1 MAQDNRIYVTGHKNP
16 HADSVAA
23 AIAYAEYKKAQG
35 YDAIPCVLGKI
46 NKESQYLLDRF
57 GFDKPTLLET
67 AQVRLD
73 EVDLADPYAITPETT
88 IFETV
93 GLMKKEDR
101 EGFAV
106 VDEDDTVI
114 GWVSKSDLANIALN
128 DTKNS
133 HSMLKDTPTE
143 YIAKTINGKIHYDDD
158 DQRHLNGKVSI
169 LTMTNKENLEDYE
182 VTDRIVITG
191 GNKKAQ
197 KILIEKG
204 AGMLI
209 IIWETSVDDSV
220 LKLAKEHHCTII
232 TSGYGAMNTS
242 RFLYFAPPVRM
253 MMTLKPMKFYG
264 HELAEDAGR
273 KMARTQ
279 FRAFPVV
286 DDDNHLVGYAMR
298 SHILNYND
306 KQLILVDHNEFSQSV
321 KGIEKARVLEVID
334 HHRVTDFSTSR
345 PVSFRNEI
353 VGSTCTII
361 ATIFRENQV
370 PIEENLA
377 GLMLGGLLSDTM
389 NLQTPTTTDK
399 DRHTA
404 NILAALAGLD
414 LDQFSEELFSL
425 TEDEGGS
432 LEELMS
438 RDIVFEDV
446 MGVRLMLTKVNV
458 PQVEPYRDRAE
469 DIQQALDLLTKNKNA
484 DIGIL
489 SITSALEN
497 SSILFASGEKGSWLF
512 EAYPDKEGELH
523 SVQEGLVSRK
533 MQMLPKLSK
542 VISKYA

>member
-1 MAQDNRIYVTGHKNP
+1 MAQDNKVYVIGHKNP

-23 AIAYAEYKKAQG
+23 AIAYAAYKREQG
-35 YDAIPCVLGKI
+35 IDAVPCVLGKI
-46 NKESQYLLDRF
+46 NKESKYLLDRF
-57 GFDKPTLLET
+57 GFEKPMLLET

-73 EVDLADPYAITPETT
+73 EVDLASPIAITPETT
-88 IFETV
+88 IFESV
-93 GLMKKEDR
+93 HLMDKEKR

-106 VDEDDTVI
+106 VDEEKKI
-114 GWVSKSDLANIALN
+114 LGWVSKSDLANIALN
-128 DTKNS
+128 DTKLL
-133 HSMLKDTPTE
+133 HGMLRDTPTE
-143 YIAKTINGKIHYDDD
+143 YIAKTISGSVIYDDAE
-158 DQRHLNGKVSI
+158 RHLNGKVSI
-169 LTMTNKENLEDYE
+169 LTMTNKDNLEDYD

-191 GNKKAQ
+191 SNKKAQ

-209 IIWETSVDDSV
+209 IIWEMKVDDSV
-220 LKLAKEHHCTII
+220 IKLAEEYHCTII
-232 TSGYGAMNTS
+232 LSGYGAMNTS
-242 RFLYFAPPVRM
+242 RYLFFAPPVRM
-253 MMTLKPMKFYG
+253 MMTKKPMKFYV

-273 KMARTQ
+273 KMGRAQ

-286 DDDNHLVGYAMR
+286 DEEEHLIGYLMR
-298 SHILNYND
+298 HHILNYND

-389 NLQTPTTTDK
+389 NLQTPTTTEK
-399 DRHTA
+399 DVQTA

-414 LDQFSEELFSL
+414 LDRFTEELFSV

-432 LEELMS
+432 LEELMN

-469 DIQQALDLLTKNKNA
+469 DMQHTLDVLTKNKNA

-497 SSILFASGEKGSWLF
+497 RSILFGAGDKANWLF
-512 EAYPDKEGELH
+512 EAYPDPEGEPH
-523 SVQEGLVSRK
+523 SIHEGLISRK
-533 MQMLPKLSK
+533 MQILPSISS

>member
-1 MAQDNRIYVTGHKNP
+1 MAQDNKIYVTGHKNP

-57 GFDKPTLLET
+57 GFPKPILLET

-73 EVDLADPYAITPETT
+73 EVDLAEPYAITPETT
-88 IFETV
+88 IFEAV
-93 GLMKKEDR
+93 GLMKEKNR

-106 VDEDDTVI
+106 VDEEKKIV
-114 GWVSKSDLANIALN
+114 GWVSKSDFANIALN
-128 DTKNS
+128 DTRFS
-133 HSMLKDTPTE
+133 HGMLRETPTE
-143 YIAKTINGKIHYDDD
+143 YIVRTINGSILYDDSD
-158 DQRHLNGKVSI
+158 RHLNGKVSI
-169 LTMTNKENLEDYE
+169 LTMTNKDNLEDYE
-182 VTDRIVITG
+182 VADRIVITG

-209 IIWETSVDDSV
+209 IIWENNVDESV
-220 LKLAKEHHCTII
+220 LKLAREHHCIII

-253 MMTLKPMKFYG
+253 MMSLNPMRFFG

-286 DDDNHLVGYAMR
+286 DDKERLMGYAMR
-298 SHILNYND
+298 YHILNYND

-399 DRHTA
+399 DRQTA

-469 DIQQALDLLTKNKNA
+469 DMQQALDLLTKNKNA
-484 DIGIL
+484 DMGIL

-497 SSILFASGEKGSWLF
+497 RSILFASGEKGNWLF
-512 EAYPDKEGELH
+512 EAYPDPEGEPH

-533 MQMLPKLSK
+533 MQILPRLSK

>member
-57 GFDKPTLLET
+57 GFEKPLFLET

-106 VDEDDTVI
+106 VDDNNMVI

-143 YIAKTINGKIHYDDD
+143 YISKTIAGKIHYDD

-242 RFLYFAPPVRM
+242 RFLFFAPPVRM

-286 DDDNHLVGYAMR
+286 DDDDHLVGYAMR

-399 DRHTA
+399 DRQTA

-438 RDIVFEDV
+438 RDIIFEDV

-469 DIQQALDLLTKNKNA
+469 DMQQALDILTKNKNA

-497 SSILFASGEKGSWLF
+497 RSILFSSGEKGNWLF
-512 EAYPDKEGELH
+512 EAYPDHEGEPH

-533 MQMLPKLSK
+533 MQILPKLSK
-542 VISKYA
+542 VVSKYA

>member
-1 MAQDNRIYVTGHKNP
+1 MAQDNKIYVTGHKNP

-23 AIAYAEYKKAQG
+23 AVAYAEYKKEQG
-35 YDAIPCVLGKI
+35 FDAIPCVLGKI

-57 GFDKPTLLET
+57 GFEKPQLLET

-73 EVDLADPYAITPETT
+73 EVDLAAPLSITPETT

-93 GLMKKEDR
+93 GLMKKEER

-106 VDEDDTVI
+106 VDEENRVI

-128 DTKNS
+128 DTRNS

-143 YIAKTINGKIHYDDD
+143 DIAKTINGKILYDDD
-158 DQRHLNGKVSI
+158 HRHLNGKVSI

-182 VTDRIVITG
+182 VADRIVITG

-209 IIWETSVDDSV
+209 IIWESSVDESV
-220 LKLAKEHHCTII
+220 MKLAKEHHCTIV

-242 RFLYFAPPVRM
+242 RFLYFAPPVKM

-279 FRAFPVV
+279 YRSFPVV
-286 DDDNHLVGYAMR
+286 DETEHLVGYAMR
-298 SHILNYND
+298 YHILNYND

-377 GLMLGGLLSDTM
+377 GLVLGGLLSDTM

-399 DRHTA
+399 DRQTA

-438 RDIVFEDV
+438 RDIIFDDV

-469 DIQQALDLLTKNKNA
+469 DMQQALDMLTRNKNA
-484 DIGIL
+484 DMGIL

-497 SSILFASGEKGSWLF
+497 RSILFASGDKGKWLF
-512 EAYPDKEGELH
+512 EAYPDQEGEPH

-533 MQMLPKLSK
+533 MQILPKISK

>member
-1 MAQDNRIYVTGHKNP
+1 MAQDNKVYVIGHKNP

-23 AIAYAEYKKAQG
+23 AIAYAAYKREQG
-35 YDAIPCVLGKI
+35 IDAVPCVLGKI
-46 NKESQYLLDRF
+46 NKESKYLLDRF
-57 GFDKPTLLET
+57 GFEKPMLLET

-73 EVDLADPYAITPETT
+73 EVDLASPIAITPETT
-88 IFETV
+88 IFESV
-93 GLMKKEDR
+93 HLMEKEKR

-106 VDEDDTVI
+106 VDEEKKI
-114 GWVSKSDLANIALN
+114 LGWVSKSDLANIALN
-128 DTKNS
+128 DTKLL
-133 HSMLKDTPTE
+133 HGMLRDTPTE
-143 YIAKTINGKIHYDDD
+143 YIAKTISGSVIYDDAE
-158 DQRHLNGKVSI
+158 RHLNGKVSI
-169 LTMTNKENLEDYE
+169 LTMTNKDNLEDYD

-191 GNKKAQ
+191 SNKKAQ

-209 IIWETSVDDSV
+209 IIWEKKVDDSV
-220 LKLAKEHHCTII
+220 IKLAEEHHCTII
-232 TSGYGAMNTS
+232 LSGYGAMNTS
-242 RFLYFAPPVRM
+242 RFLFFAPPVRM
-253 MMTLKPMKFYG
+253 MMTKKPMKFYV

-273 KMARTQ
+273 KMGRAQ

-286 DDDNHLVGYAMR
+286 DEEEHLIGYLMR
-298 SHILNYND
+298 HHILNYND

-389 NLQTPTTTDK
+389 NLQTPTTTEK
-399 DRHTA
+399 DVQTA

-414 LDQFSEELFSL
+414 LDRFTEELFSV

-432 LEELMS
+432 LEELMN

-469 DIQQALDLLTKNKNA
+469 DMQHTLDVLTKNKNA

-497 SSILFASGEKGSWLF
+497 RSILFGAGDKANWLF
-512 EAYPDKEGELH
+512 EAYPDPEGEPH
-523 SVQEGLVSRK
+523 SIHEGLISRK
-533 MQMLPKLSK
+533 MQILPSISS

>member
-57 GFDKPTLLET
+57 GFEKPLSLET

-106 VDEDDTVI
+106 VDDNNMVI

-143 YIAKTINGKIHYDDD
+143 YIAKTISGKIHYDD

-220 LKLAKEHHCTII
+220 LKLAKEHHCTIL

-242 RFLYFAPPVRM
+242 RFLFFAPPVRM

-286 DDDNHLVGYAMR
+286 DDDDHLVGYAMR

-438 RDIVFEDV
+438 RDIIFEDV

-469 DIQQALDLLTKNKNA
+469 DMQQALDILTKNKNA

-497 SSILFASGEKGSWLF
+497 RSILFSSGEKGNWLF
-512 EAYPDKEGELH
+512 EAYPDHEGEPH

-533 MQMLPKLSK
+533 MQILPKLSK
-542 VISKYA
+542 VVSKYA

>member
-1 MAQDNRIYVTGHKNP
+1 MAQDNKVYVIGHKNP

-23 AIAYAEYKKAQG
+23 AIAYAAYKREQG
-35 YDAIPCVLGKI
+35 IDAVPCVLGKI
-46 NKESQYLLDRF
+46 NKESKYLLDRF
-57 GFDKPTLLET
+57 GFEKPMILET

-73 EVDLADPYAITPETT
+73 EVDLASPIAISPETT
-88 IFETV
+88 IFESV
-93 GLMKKEDR
+93 HLMDKEKR

-106 VDEDDTVI
+106 VDEEKKI
-114 GWVSKSDLANIALN
+114 LGWVSKSDLANIALN
-128 DTKNS
+128 DTKLL
-133 HSMLKDTPTE
+133 HGMLRDTPTE
-143 YIAKTINGKIHYDDD
+143 YIAKTISGSVIYDDAE
-158 DQRHLNGKVSI
+158 RHLNGKVSI
-169 LTMTNKENLEDYE
+169 LTMTNKDNLEDYD

-191 GNKKAQ
+191 SNKKAQ

-209 IIWETSVDDSV
+209 IIWEMKVDDSV
-220 LKLAKEHHCTII
+220 IKLAEEHHCTII
-232 TSGYGAMNTS
+232 LSGYGAMNTS
-242 RFLYFAPPVRM
+242 RYLFFAPPVRM
-253 MMTLKPMKFYG
+253 MMTKKPMKFYV

-273 KMARTQ
+273 KMGRAQ

-286 DDDNHLVGYAMR
+286 DEEEHLIGYLMR
-298 SHILNYND
+298 HHILNYND

-399 DRHTA
+399 DVQTA

-414 LDQFSEELFSL
+414 LDRFTEELFSV

-432 LEELMS
+432 LEELMN

-469 DIQQALDLLTKNKNA
+469 DMQHTLDVLTKNKNA

-497 SSILFASGEKGSWLF
+497 RSILFGAGDKANWLF
-512 EAYPDKEGELH
+512 EAYPDPEGEPH
-523 SVQEGLVSRK
+523 SIHEGLISRK
-533 MQMLPKLSK
+533 MQILPSISS

>member
-1 MAQDNRIYVTGHKNP
+1 M
-16 HADSVAA
+16 
-23 AIAYAEYKKAQG
+23 
-35 YDAIPCVLGKI
+35 
-46 NKESQYLLDRF
+46 DRE
-57 GFDKPTLLET
+57 K
-67 AQVRLD
+67 
-73 EVDLADPYAITPETT
+73 
-88 IFETV
+88 
-93 GLMKKEDR
+93 R

-106 VDEDDTVI
+106 VDDDRKVI
-114 GWVSKSDLANIALN
+114 GWVSKTDLAKIALN
-128 DTKNS
+128 DTSYSNN
-133 HSMLKDTPTE
+133 MLKDTPIE
-143 YIAKTINGKIHYDDD
+143 YIAKTINGNILYDDEK
-158 DQRHLNGKVSI
+158 RHLNGQVSI
-169 LTMTNKENLEDYE
+169 LTMTNKENLEDYI
-182 VTDRIVITG
+182 VTDKIVITG
-191 GNKKAQ
+191 SNKKAQ

-209 IIWETSVDDSV
+209 IIWEKGVDDSV
-220 LKLAKEHHCTII
+220 LKLAMEHHCTII

-242 RFLYFAPPVRM
+242 RFLFFAPPVRM
-253 MMTLKPMKFYG
+253 MMSRKPVKFYG

-279 FRAFPVV
+279 YRAFPVV
-286 DDDNHLVGYAMR
+286 DDDEHLVGYAMR

-353 VGSTCTII
+353 VGSTSTII

-389 NLQTPTTTDK
+389 NLQTPTTTQK
-399 DRHTA
+399 DRQTA

-414 LDQFSEELFSL
+414 LDQFSEELFSV

-438 RDIVFEDV
+438 HDIIFEDV
-446 MGVRLMLTKVNV
+446 LGIRLMITKVNV
-458 PQVEPYRDRAE
+458 PQVEPYRDRA
-469 DIQQALDLLTKNKNA
+469 DDMQMALDLLTKNKNA
-484 DIGIL
+484 DLGIL

-497 SSILFASGEKGSWLF
+497 SSILFSSGDKGNWLF
-512 EAYPDKEGELH
+512 EAYPDKEGEAH
-523 SVQEGLVSRK
+523 SVHEGLVSRK

>member
-35 YDAIPCVLGKI
+35 FDAIPCVLGKI

-57 GFDKPTLLET
+57 GFEKPHLLET

-73 EVDLADPYAITPETT
+73 EVDLADPYSITPETT

-106 VDEDDTVI
+106 VDENDLVI

-128 DTKNS
+128 DTKYS

-143 YIAKTINGKIHYDDD
+143 YIAKTIDGRIHYDD

-242 RFLYFAPPVRM
+242 RYLYFAPPVRM

-399 DRHTA
+399 DRQTA

-438 RDIVFEDV
+438 RDIIFEDV

-469 DIQQALDLLTKNKNA
+469 DMQQALDILTKNKNA

-497 SSILFASGEKGSWLF
+497 RSILFSSGEKGNWLF
-512 EAYPDKEGELH
+512 EAYPDHEGEPH

-533 MQMLPKLSK
+533 MQILPKLSK
-542 VISKYA
+542 VVSKYA

>member
-1 MAQDNRIYVTGHKNP
+1 MAQDNKVYVIGHKNP

-23 AIAYAEYKKAQG
+23 AIAYAAYKREQG
-35 YDAIPCVLGKI
+35 IDAVPCVLGKI
-46 NKESQYLLDRF
+46 NKESKYLLDRF
-57 GFDKPTLLET
+57 GFEKPMLLET

-73 EVDLADPYAITPETT
+73 EVDLASPIAITPETT
-88 IFETV
+88 IFESV
-93 GLMKKEDR
+93 HLMDKEKR

-106 VDEDDTVI
+106 VDEEKKI
-114 GWVSKSDLANIALN
+114 LGWVSKSDLANIALN
-128 DTKNS
+128 DTKLL
-133 HSMLKDTPTE
+133 HGMLRDTPTE
-143 YIAKTINGKIHYDDD
+143 YIAKTISGSVIYDDAE
-158 DQRHLNGKVSI
+158 RHLNGKVSI
-169 LTMTNKENLEDYE
+169 LTMTNKDNLEDYD

-191 GNKKAQ
+191 SNKKAQ

-209 IIWETSVDDSV
+209 IIWEKKVDDSV
-220 LKLAKEHHCTII
+220 IKLAEEHHCTII
-232 TSGYGAMNTS
+232 LSGYGAMNTS
-242 RFLYFAPPVRM
+242 RFLFFAPPVRM
-253 MMTLKPMKFYG
+253 MMTKKPMKFYV

-273 KMARTQ
+273 KMGRAQ

-286 DDDNHLVGYAMR
+286 DEEEHLIGYLMR
-298 SHILNYND
+298 HHILNYND
-306 KQLILVDHNEFSQSV
+306 KQLILVDHNEFSHSV

-399 DRHTA
+399 DVQTA

-414 LDQFSEELFSL
+414 LDRFTEELFSV

-432 LEELMS
+432 LEELMN

-469 DIQQALDLLTKNKNA
+469 DMQHTLDVLTKNKNA

-497 SSILFASGEKGSWLF
+497 RSILFGAGDKANWLF
-512 EAYPDKEGELH
+512 EAYPDPEGEPH
-523 SVQEGLVSRK
+523 SIHEGLISRK
-533 MQMLPKLSK
+533 MQILPSISS

>member
-1 MAQDNRIYVTGHKNP
+1 MAQDNKIYVTGHKNP

-35 YDAIPCVLGKI
+35 FDAIPCVLGKI
-46 NKESQYLLDRF
+46 NKESQYLLERF
-57 GFDKPTLLET
+57 GFEKPLLLET

-73 EVDLADPYAITPETT
+73 EVDLSEPCSITPETT

-93 GLMKKEDR
+93 SLMKKEER

-106 VDEDDTVI
+106 VDEENKVI

-128 DTKNS
+128 DTRFS
-133 HSMLKDTPTE
+133 HEMLKDTPTE
-143 YIAKTINGKIHYDDD
+143 YIVKTINGKVHYDD

-169 LTMTNKENLEDYE
+169 LTMTNKDNLEDYE

-209 IIWETSVDDSV
+209 IIWEKGVDDSV
-220 LKLAKEHHCTII
+220 LKLAMEHHCTII

-242 RFLYFAPPVRM
+242 RFLFFAPPVRM
-253 MMTLKPMKFYG
+253 MMSRKPVKFYG

-279 FRAFPVV
+279 YRAFPVV
-286 DDDNHLVGYAMR
+286 DDDEHLVGYAMR

-353 VGSTCTII
+353 VGSTSTII

-389 NLQTPTTTDK
+389 NLQTPTTTQK
-399 DRHTA
+399 DRQTA

-414 LDQFSEELFSL
+414 LDQFSEELFSV

-438 RDIVFEDV
+438 HDIIFEDV
-446 MGVRLMLTKVNV
+446 LGIRLMITKVNV
-458 PQVEPYRDRAE
+458 PQVEPYRDRA
-469 DIQQALDLLTKNKNA
+469 DDMQMALDLLTKNKNA
-484 DIGIL
+484 DLGIL

-497 SSILFASGEKGSWLF
+497 SSILFSSGDKGNWLF
-512 EAYPDKEGELH
+512 EAYPDKEGEAH
-523 SVQEGLVSRK
+523 SVHEGLVSRK

>member
-35 YDAIPCVLGKI
+35 FDAIPCVLGKI

-57 GFDKPTLLET
+57 GFPKPILLET

-73 EVDLADPYAITPETT
+73 EVDLAEPYAIMPETT
-88 IFETV
+88 IFEAV
-93 GLMKKEDR
+93 GLMKEVDR

-106 VDEDDTVI
+106 VDEDKKIV
-114 GWVSKSDLANIALN
+114 GWVSKSDFANIALN
-128 DTKNS
+128 DTRFS
-133 HSMLKDTPTE
+133 HGMLRETPTE
-143 YIAKTINGKIHYDDD
+143 YISKTINGSILYDDS
-158 DQRHLNGKVSI
+158 QRHLNGKVSI

-182 VTDRIVITG
+182 VADRIVITG

-197 KILIEKG
+197 KTLIEKG

-209 IIWETSVDDSV
+209 IIWEKSVDDSV
-220 LKLAKEHHCTII
+220 LKLAKEHHCIII

-253 MMTLKPMKFYG
+253 MMSRNPVKFFG

-273 KMARTQ
+273 KMARMQ

-286 DDDNHLVGYAMR
+286 DDKERLMGYAMR
-298 SHILNYND
+298 YHILNYND

-399 DRHTA
+399 DRQTA

-414 LDQFSEELFSL
+414 LDQFSEELFSV

-438 RDIVFEDV
+438 RDIIFEDV

-469 DIQQALDLLTKNKNA
+469 DMQQALDILTRNKNA
-484 DIGIL
+484 DMGIL

-497 SSILFASGEKGSWLF
+497 RSILFASGDKGNWLF
-512 EAYPDKEGELH
+512 EAYPDSEGEPH

-533 MQMLPKLSK
+533 MQILPKISK
-542 VISKYA
+542 IISKYA

>member
-35 YDAIPCVLGKI
+35 FDAIPCVLGKI
-46 NKESQYLLDRF
+46 NKESQYLLERF
-57 GFDKPTLLET
+57 GFEKPLLLET

-73 EVDLADPYAITPETT
+73 EVDLSEPCSITPETT

-93 GLMKKEDR
+93 SLMKKEER

-106 VDEDDTVI
+106 VDEENKVI

-128 DTKNS
+128 DTRFS
-133 HSMLKDTPTE
+133 HEMLKDTPTE
-143 YIAKTINGKIHYDDD
+143 YIVKTINGKVHYDD

-169 LTMTNKENLEDYE
+169 LTMTNKDNLEDYE

-209 IIWETSVDDSV
+209 IIWEKGVDDSV
-220 LKLAKEHHCTII
+220 LKLAMEHHCTII

-242 RFLYFAPPVRM
+242 RFLFFAPPVRM
-253 MMTLKPMKFYG
+253 MMSRKPVKFYG

-279 FRAFPVV
+279 YRAFPVV
-286 DDDNHLVGYAMR
+286 DDDEHLVGYAMR

-353 VGSTCTII
+353 VGSTSTII

-389 NLQTPTTTDK
+389 NLQTPTTTQK
-399 DRHTA
+399 DRQTA

-414 LDQFSEELFSL
+414 LDQFSEELFSV

-438 RDIVFEDV
+438 HDIIFEDV
-446 MGVRLMLTKVNV
+446 LGIRLMITKVNV
-458 PQVEPYRDRAE
+458 PQVEPYRDRA
-469 DIQQALDLLTKNKNA
+469 DDMQMALDLLTKNKNA
-484 DIGIL
+484 DLGIL

-497 SSILFASGEKGSWLF
+497 SSILFSSGDKGNWLF
-512 EAYPDKEGELH
+512 EAYPDKEGEAH
-523 SVQEGLVSRK
+523 SVHEGLVSRK

>member
-1 MAQDNRIYVTGHKNP
+1 MAQDNKIYVTGHKNP

-23 AIAYAEYKKAQG
+23 AVAYAEYKKEQG
-35 YDAIPCVLGKI
+35 FDAIPCVLGKI

-57 GFDKPTLLET
+57 GFEKPQLLET

-73 EVDLADPYAITPETT
+73 EVDLAAPLSITPETT

-93 GLMKKEDR
+93 GLMKKEER

-106 VDEDDTVI
+106 VDEENRVI

-128 DTKNS
+128 DTRNS

-143 YIAKTINGKIHYDDD
+143 DIAKTINGKILYDDD
-158 DQRHLNGKVSI
+158 HRHLNGKVSI

-182 VTDRIVITG
+182 VADRIVITG

-209 IIWETSVDDSV
+209 IIWESSVDESV
-220 LKLAKEHHCTII
+220 MKLAKEHHCTIV

-242 RFLYFAPPVRM
+242 RFLYFAPPVKM

-279 FRAFPVV
+279 YRSFPVV
-286 DDDNHLVGYAMR
+286 DETEHLVGYAMR
-298 SHILNYND
+298 YHILNYND

-414 LDQFSEELFSL
+414 LDQFAEELFSL

-432 LEELMS
+432 LEELMN

-446 MGVRLMLTKVNV
+446 MGMRLMLPKVNV

-469 DIQQALDLLTKNKNA
+469 EMQQALDILTKNKNA
-484 DIGIL
+484 DLGIL

-497 SSILFASGEKGSWLF
+497 KSILYASGDKSAWVF
-512 EAYPDKEGELH
+512 EAYPDEEGELH
-523 SVQEGLVSRK
+523 SVHDGLVSRK
-533 MQMLPKLSK
+533 MQILPQIAK

>member
-1 MAQDNRIYVTGHKNP
+1 MAQDNKIYVTGHINP

-23 AIAYAEYKKAQG
+23 AIAYAAFKKEQG
-35 YDAIPCVLGKI
+35 FDAIPCVLGKI

-57 GFDKPTLLET
+57 GFEKPTLLET

-73 EVDLADPYAITPETT
+73 EVDLASPCAITPETT

-93 GLMKKEDR
+93 HMMEKEKRD
-101 EGFAV
+101 GFAV
-106 VDEDDTVI
+106 VDDERRVI
-114 GWVSKSDLANIALN
+114 GWVSKSDLANISLS
-128 DTKNS
+128 DTSNA
-133 HSMLKDTPTE
+133 HNMIRNTPTE
-143 YIAKTINGKIHYDDD
+143 YLAKTINGKILYDDEN
-158 DQRHLNGKVSI
+158 RHLNGKVSI
-169 LTMTNKENLEDYE
+169 LTMTNKENLEDYD

-191 GNKKAQ
+191 GNKKAL

-204 AGMLI
+204 VGMLI
-209 IIWETSVDDSV
+209 IIWEKGLDESI
-220 LKLAKEHHCTII
+220 LKMAREHHCPVIL
-232 TSGYGAMNTS
+232 SGYGAMNTS
-242 RFLYFAPPVRM
+242 RYLYFAPPIRM
-253 MMTLKPMKFYG
+253 LMAKKPMKFFV

-279 FRAFPVV
+279 YRAFPVV
-286 DDDNHLVGYAMR
+286 DENDRLVGYLMR

-377 GLMLGGLLSDTM
+377 GLLLGGLLSDTM

-399 DRHTA
+399 DRQTA

-414 LDQFSEELFSL
+414 LDVFTEELFSV

-432 LEELMS
+432 LEELMN
-438 RDIVFEDV
+438 RDIVFEDI
-446 MGVRLMLTKVNV
+446 MGIRLMITKVNV
-458 PQVEPYRDRAE
+458 PQVEPYRERADE
-469 DIQQALDLLTKNKNA
+469 MQQALDVLTRNKSA
-484 DIGIL
+484 DLGIL

-497 SSILFASGEKGSWLF
+497 RSILFASGSKADWVS
-512 EAYPDKEGELH
+512 EAFPDAEGEAH

-533 MQMLPKLSK
+533 MQMIPKLTV
-542 VISKYA
+542 VINKYA

>member
-1 MAQDNRIYVTGHKNP
+1 MAQDNKVYVIGHKNP

-23 AIAYAEYKKAQG
+23 AIAYAAYKREQG
-35 YDAIPCVLGKI
+35 IDAVPCVLGKI
-46 NKESQYLLDRF
+46 NKESKYLLDRF
-57 GFDKPTLLET
+57 GFEKPMLLET

-73 EVDLADPYAITPETT
+73 EVDLASPIAITPETT
-88 IFETV
+88 IFESV
-93 GLMKKEDR
+93 HLMEKEKR

-106 VDEDDTVI
+106 VDEEKKI
-114 GWVSKSDLANIALN
+114 LGWVSKSDLANIALN
-128 DTKNS
+128 DTKLL
-133 HSMLKDTPTE
+133 HGMLRDTPTE
-143 YIAKTINGKIHYDDD
+143 YIAKTISGSVIYDDAE
-158 DQRHLNGKVSI
+158 RHLNGKVSI
-169 LTMTNKENLEDYE
+169 LTMTNKDNLEDYD

-191 GNKKAQ
+191 SNKKAQ

-209 IIWETSVDDSV
+209 IIWEKKVDDSV
-220 LKLAKEHHCTII
+220 IKLAEEHHCTII
-232 TSGYGAMNTS
+232 LSGYGAMNTS
-242 RFLYFAPPVRM
+242 RFLFFAPPVRM
-253 MMTLKPMKFYG
+253 MMTKKPMKFYV

-273 KMARTQ
+273 KMGRAQ

-286 DDDNHLVGYAMR
+286 DEEEHLIGYLMR
-298 SHILNYND
+298 HHILNYND
-306 KQLILVDHNEFSQSV
+306 KQLILVDHNEFSHSV

-399 DRHTA
+399 DVQTA

-414 LDQFSEELFSL
+414 LDRFTEELFSV

-432 LEELMS
+432 LEELMN

-469 DIQQALDLLTKNKNA
+469 DMQHTLDVLTKNKNA

-497 SSILFASGEKGSWLF
+497 RSILFGAGDKANWLF
-512 EAYPDKEGELH
+512 EAYPDPEGEPH
-523 SVQEGLVSRK
+523 SIHEGLISRK
-533 MQMLPKLSK
+533 MQILPSISS

>member
-1 MAQDNRIYVTGHKNP
+1 MAQDNKIYVTGHINP

-23 AIAYAEYKKAQG
+23 AIAYAAFKKEQG
-35 YDAIPCVLGKI
+35 FDAIPCVLGKI

-57 GFDKPTLLET
+57 GFEKPTLLET

-73 EVDLADPYAITPETT
+73 EVDLASPCAITPETT

-93 GLMKKEDR
+93 HMMEKEKRD
-101 EGFAV
+101 GFAV
-106 VDEDDTVI
+106 VDDERRVI
-114 GWVSKSDLANIALN
+114 GWVSKSDLANISLS
-128 DTKNS
+128 DTSNAHNMIS
-133 HSMLKDTPTE
+133 NTPTE
-143 YIAKTINGKIHYDDD
+143 YLAKTINGKILYDDEN
-158 DQRHLNGKVSI
+158 RHLNGKVSI
-169 LTMTNKENLEDYE
+169 LTMTNKENLEDYD

-191 GNKKAQ
+191 GNKKAL

-204 AGMLI
+204 VGMLI
-209 IIWETSVDDSV
+209 IIWEKGLDESI
-220 LKLAKEHHCTII
+220 LKMAREHHCPVIL
-232 TSGYGAMNTS
+232 SGYGAMNTS
-242 RFLYFAPPVRM
+242 RYLYFAPPIRM
-253 MMTLKPMKFYG
+253 LMAKKPMKFFV

-279 FRAFPVV
+279 YRAFPVV
-286 DDDNHLVGYAMR
+286 DENDRLVGYLMR

-377 GLMLGGLLSDTM
+377 GLLLGGLLSDTM

-399 DRHTA
+399 DRQTA

-414 LDQFSEELFSL
+414 LDVFTEELFSV

-432 LEELMS
+432 LEELMN
-438 RDIVFEDV
+438 RDIVFEDI
-446 MGVRLMLTKVNV
+446 MGIRLMITKVNV
-458 PQVEPYRDRAE
+458 PQVEPYRERADE
-469 DIQQALDLLTKNKNA
+469 MQQALDVLTRNKSA
-484 DIGIL
+484 DLGIL

-497 SSILFASGEKGSWLF
+497 RSILFASGSKADWVS
-512 EAYPDKEGELH
+512 EAFPDAEGEAH

-533 MQMLPKLSK
+533 MQMIPKLTV
-542 VISKYA
+542 VINKYA

>member
-1 MAQDNRIYVTGHKNP
+1 MAQDNRIYVTGHKDP

-23 AIAYAEYKKAQG
+23 AIAYAAYKREQG
-35 YDAIPCVLGKI
+35 FDAVPCVLGRI

-57 GFDKPTLLET
+57 GFEKPILLET
-67 AQVRLD
+67 AQVCLG
-73 EVDLADPYAITPETT
+73 EVDLASPCSINPETT
-88 IFETV
+88 ILETV
-93 GLMKKEDR
+93 HLMEKEKR

-106 VDEDDTVI
+106 VSDDNKVI
-114 GWVSKSDLANIALN
+114 GWVSKSDLANITLSGTQNAH
-128 DTKNS
+128 D
-133 HSMLKDTPTE
+133 MLRDTPTD
-143 YIAKTINGKIHYDDD
+143 YIAKTINGKILYSDEK
-158 DQRHLNGKVSI
+158 RHLNGQISI

-182 VTDRIVITG
+182 VTDKIVITG
-191 GNKKAQ
+191 GNKKAL
-197 KILIEKG
+197 KSLIEKG

-209 IIWETSVDDSV
+209 IIWEKEISDSI
-220 LKLAKEHHCTII
+220 LKLAKEHHCSVIL
-232 TSGYGAMNTS
+232 SGYGAMNTS
-242 RFLYFAPPVRM
+242 RYVYFAPPVRM
-253 MMTLKPMKFYG
+253 VMATKPMKFYV
-264 HELAEDAGR
+264 HELMEDAGK

-279 FRAFPVV
+279 YRAFPVV
-286 DDDNHLVGYAMR
+286 DEDERLVGYLMR

-370 PIEENLA
+370 PIDENLA

-399 DRHTA
+399 DRQTA

-414 LDQFSEELFSL
+414 LDQFTEELFSL

-432 LEELMS
+432 LEELMN
-438 RDIVFEDV
+438 RDIMFEDY
-446 MGVRLMLTKVNV
+446 MGIRMMITKVNV
-458 PQVEPYRDRAE
+458 PQVEPYRDRA
-469 DIQQALDLLTKNKNA
+469 DDMQHALDLLTKSKSA
-484 DIGIL
+484 DLGIL

-497 SSILFASGEKGSWLF
+497 RSILFASGNKADWLY
-512 EAYPDKEGELH
+512 EAFPNTEGENH
-523 SVQEGLVSRK
+523 SVQEGLISRK
-533 MQMLPKLSK
+533 MQILPKLQE
-542 VISKYA
+542 VIYKYS

>member
-1 MAQDNRIYVTGHKNP
+1 MAQDNKVYVIGHKNP

-23 AIAYAEYKKAQG
+23 AIAYAAYKREQG
-35 YDAIPCVLGKI
+35 IDAVPCVLGKI
-46 NKESQYLLDRF
+46 NKESKYLLDRF
-57 GFDKPTLLET
+57 GFEKPMLLET

-73 EVDLADPYAITPETT
+73 EVDLASPIAITPETT
-88 IFETV
+88 IFESV
-93 GLMKKEDR
+93 HLMDKEKR

-106 VDEDDTVI
+106 VDEEKKI
-114 GWVSKSDLANIALN
+114 LGWVSKSDLANIALN
-128 DTKNS
+128 DTKLL
-133 HSMLKDTPTE
+133 HGMLRDTPTE
-143 YIAKTINGKIHYDDD
+143 YIAKTISGSVIYDDAE
-158 DQRHLNGKVSI
+158 RHLNGKVSI
-169 LTMTNKENLEDYE
+169 LTMTNKDNLEDYD

-191 GNKKAQ
+191 SNKKAQ

-209 IIWETSVDDSV
+209 IIWEKKVDDSV
-220 LKLAKEHHCTII
+220 IKLAEEHHCTII
-232 TSGYGAMNTS
+232 LSGYGAMNTS
-242 RFLYFAPPVRM
+242 RFLFFAPPVRM
-253 MMTLKPMKFYG
+253 MMTKKPMKFYV

-273 KMARTQ
+273 KMGRAQ

-286 DDDNHLVGYAMR
+286 DEEEHLIGYLMR
-298 SHILNYND
+298 HHILNYND

-389 NLQTPTTTDK
+389 NLQTPTTTEK
-399 DRHTA
+399 DVQTA

-414 LDQFSEELFSL
+414 LDRFTEELFSV

-432 LEELMS
+432 LEELMN

-469 DIQQALDLLTKNKNA
+469 DMQHTLDVLTKNKNA

-497 SSILFASGEKGSWLF
+497 RSILFGAGDKANWLF
-512 EAYPDKEGELH
+512 EAYPDPEGEPH
-523 SVQEGLVSRK
+523 SIHEGLISRK
-533 MQMLPKLSK
+533 MQILPSISS

>member
-1 MAQDNRIYVTGHKNP
+1 MAQDNKIYVTGHKNP

-57 GFDKPTLLET
+57 GFPKPILLET

-73 EVDLADPYAITPETT
+73 EVDLAEPYAITPETT
-88 IFETV
+88 IFEAV
-93 GLMKKEDR
+93 GLMKEKNR

-106 VDEDDTVI
+106 VDEEKKIV
-114 GWVSKSDLANIALN
+114 GWVSKSDFANIALN
-128 DTKNS
+128 DTRFS
-133 HSMLKDTPTE
+133 HGMLRETPTE
-143 YIAKTINGKIHYDDD
+143 YIVRTINGSILYDDSD
-158 DQRHLNGKVSI
+158 RHLNGKVSI
-169 LTMTNKENLEDYE
+169 LTMTNKDNLEDYE
-182 VTDRIVITG
+182 VADRIVITG

-209 IIWETSVDDSV
+209 IIWENSVDESV
-220 LKLAKEHHCTII
+220 LKLAREHHCIII

-253 MMTLKPMKFYG
+253 MMSLNPMRFFG

-286 DDDNHLVGYAMR
+286 DDKERLMGYAMR
-298 SHILNYND
+298 YHILNYND

-399 DRHTA
+399 DRQTA

-414 LDQFSEELFSL
+414 LDQFSEELFSV

-469 DIQQALDLLTKNKNA
+469 DMQQALDLLTKNKNA
-484 DIGIL
+484 DMGIL

-497 SSILFASGEKGSWLF
+497 RSILFASGEKGNWLF
-512 EAYPDKEGELH
+512 EAYPDPEGEPH

-533 MQMLPKLSK
+533 MQILPRLSK

>member
-1 MAQDNRIYVTGHKNP
+1 MAQDNKIYVTGHKNP

-23 AIAYAEYKKAQG
+23 AIAYAAYKREQG
-35 YDAIPCVLGKI
+35 IDAVPCVLGKI

-57 GFDKPTLLET
+57 GFDKPILLET

-73 EVDLADPYAITPETT
+73 EVDLDSPCAITPAAT
-88 IFETV
+88 ILETV
-93 GLMKKEDR
+93 HLMEKEKR

-106 VDEDDTVI
+106 VDDDNKVT
-114 GWVSKSDLANIALN
+114 GWVSKADLAKIALS
-128 DTKNS
+128 DTSYS
-133 HSMLKDTPTE
+133 HGMLRETQTE
-143 YIAKTINGKIHYDDD
+143 YFAKTINGKILYDDE
-158 DQRHLNGKVSI
+158 QRHLNGKVSI
-169 LTMTNKENLEDYE
+169 ITMTDKENLEDYE
-182 VTDRIVITG
+182 VADRIVITG

-209 IIWETSVDDSV
+209 IIWEKGVDSSV
-220 LKLAKEHHCTII
+220 LKLAREKHCTII
-232 TSGYGAMNTS
+232 ASGYGAMNTS
-242 RFLYFAPPVRM
+242 RYLYFAPPVSM
-253 MMTLKPMKFYG
+253 IMTKSPMKFYV
-264 HELAEDAGR
+264 HELAEDAGK

-279 FRAFPVV
+279 FRSFPVV
-286 DDDNHLVGYAMR
+286 DENERLVGYAMR
-298 SHILNYND
+298 HHILNYND

-377 GLMLGGLLSDTM
+377 GLLLGGLLSDTM

-399 DRHTA
+399 DRQTA

-414 LDQFSEELFSL
+414 LDQFSEELFSV

-432 LEELMS
+432 LEELMN

-469 DIQQALDLLTKNKNA
+469 SLQQALDVLTRNKNA
-484 DIGIL
+484 DLGIL

-497 SSILFASGEKGSWLF
+497 RSILFAAGDKADWLF
-512 EAYPDKEGELH
+512 EAYPDPEGDPH
-523 SVQEGLVSRK
+523 SVHEGLVSRK
-533 MQMLPKLSK
+533 MQILPKVSA
-542 VISKYA
+542 VVNKYA

>member
-1 MAQDNRIYVTGHKNP
+1 MAQDNKVYVIGHKNP

-23 AIAYAEYKKAQG
+23 AIAYAAYKREQG
-35 YDAIPCVLGKI
+35 IDAVPCVLGKI
-46 NKESQYLLDRF
+46 NKESKYLLDRF
-57 GFDKPTLLET
+57 GFEKPMLLET

-73 EVDLADPYAITPETT
+73 EVDLASPIAITPETT
-88 IFETV
+88 IFESV
-93 GLMKKEDR
+93 HLMEKEKR

-106 VDEDDTVI
+106 VDEEKKI
-114 GWVSKSDLANIALN
+114 LGWVSKSDLANIALN
-128 DTKNS
+128 DTKLL
-133 HSMLKDTPTE
+133 HGMLRDTPTE
-143 YIAKTINGKIHYDDD
+143 YIAKTISGSVIYDDAE
-158 DQRHLNGKVSI
+158 RHLNGKVSI
-169 LTMTNKENLEDYE
+169 LTMTNKDNLEDYD

-191 GNKKAQ
+191 SNKKAQ

-209 IIWETSVDDSV
+209 IIWEMKVDDSV
-220 LKLAKEHHCTII
+220 IKLAEEHHCTII
-232 TSGYGAMNTS
+232 LSGYGAMNTS
-242 RFLYFAPPVRM
+242 RFLFFAPPVRM
-253 MMTLKPMKFYG
+253 MMTKKPMKFYV

-273 KMARTQ
+273 KMGRAQ

-286 DDDNHLVGYAMR
+286 DEEEHLIGYLMR
-298 SHILNYND
+298 HHILNYND

-389 NLQTPTTTDK
+389 NLQTPTTTEK
-399 DRHTA
+399 DVQTA

-414 LDQFSEELFSL
+414 LDRFTEELFSV

-432 LEELMS
+432 LEELMN

-469 DIQQALDLLTKNKNA
+469 DMQHTLDVLTKNKNA

-497 SSILFASGEKGSWLF
+497 RSILFGAGDKANWLF
-512 EAYPDKEGELH
+512 EAYPDPEGEPH
-523 SVQEGLVSRK
+523 SIHEGLISRK
-533 MQMLPKLSK
+533 MQILPSISS

>member
-57 GFDKPTLLET
+57 GFEKPLFLET

-106 VDEDDTVI
+106 VDDNNMVI

-143 YIAKTINGKIHYDDD
+143 YISKTIAGKVHYDD

-286 DDDNHLVGYAMR
+286 DDDDHLVGYAMR

-399 DRHTA
+399 DRQTA

-438 RDIVFEDV
+438 RDIIFEDV

-469 DIQQALDLLTKNKNA
+469 DMQQALDILTKNKNA

-497 SSILFASGEKGSWLF
+497 RSILFSSGEKGNWLF
-512 EAYPDKEGELH
+512 EAYPDHEGEPH

-533 MQMLPKLSK
+533 MQILPKLSK
-542 VISKYA
+542 VVSKYA

>member
-1 MAQDNRIYVTGHKNP
+1 MAQDNKIYVTGHKNP

-35 YDAIPCVLGKI
+35 FDAIPCVLGKI
-46 NKESQYLLDRF
+46 NKESQYLLERF
-57 GFDKPTLLET
+57 GFEKPLLLET

-73 EVDLADPYAITPETT
+73 EVDLSEPCSITPETT

-93 GLMKKEDR
+93 SLMKKEER

-106 VDEDDTVI
+106 VDEENKVI

-128 DTKNS
+128 DTRFS
-133 HSMLKDTPTE
+133 HEMLKDTPTE
-143 YIAKTINGKIHYDDD
+143 YIVKTINGKVHYDD

-169 LTMTNKENLEDYE
+169 LTMTNKDNLEDYE

-209 IIWETSVDDSV
+209 IIWEKGVDDSV
-220 LKLAKEHHCTII
+220 LKLAMEHHCTII

-242 RFLYFAPPVRM
+242 RFLFFAPPVRM
-253 MMTLKPMKFYG
+253 MMSRKPVKFYG

-279 FRAFPVV
+279 YRAFPVV
-286 DDDNHLVGYAMR
+286 DDDEHLVGYAMR

-353 VGSTCTII
+353 VGSTSTII

-389 NLQTPTTTDK
+389 NLQTPTTTQK
-399 DRHTA
+399 DRQTA

-414 LDQFSEELFSL
+414 LDQFSEELFSV

-438 RDIVFEDV
+438 HDIIFEDV
-446 MGVRLMLTKVNV
+446 LGIRLMITKVNV
-458 PQVEPYRDRAE
+458 PQVEPYRDRA
-469 DIQQALDLLTKNKNA
+469 DDMQMALDLLTKNKNA
-484 DIGIL
+484 DLGIL

-497 SSILFASGEKGSWLF
+497 SSILFSSGDKGNWLF
-512 EAYPDKEGELH
+512 EAYPDKEGEAH
-523 SVQEGLVSRK
+523 SVHEGLVSRK
-533 MQMLPKLSK
+533 MQMLPTLSR

>member
-35 YDAIPCVLGKI
+35 FDAIPCVLGKI

-57 GFDKPTLLET
+57 GFPKPTLLET

-73 EVDLADPYAITPETT
+73 EVDLAEPYAITPETT
-88 IFETV
+88 IFEAV
-93 GLMKKEDR
+93 GLMKEVDR

-106 VDEDDTVI
+106 VDEDKKIV
-114 GWVSKSDLANIALN
+114 GWVSKSDFANIALN
-128 DTKNS
+128 DTRFS
-133 HSMLKDTPTE
+133 HGMLRETPTE
-143 YIAKTINGKIHYDDD
+143 YISKTINGSILYDDS
-158 DQRHLNGKVSI
+158 QRHLNGKVSI

-182 VTDRIVITG
+182 VADRIVITG

-209 IIWETSVDDSV
+209 IIWEKSVDDSV
-220 LKLAKEHHCTII
+220 LKLAKEHHCIII

-253 MMTLKPMKFYG
+253 MMSRNPVKFFG

-273 KMARTQ
+273 KMARMQ

-286 DDDNHLVGYAMR
+286 DDKERLMGYAMR
-298 SHILNYND
+298 YHILNYND

-399 DRHTA
+399 DRQTA

-414 LDQFSEELFSL
+414 LDQFSEELFSV

-438 RDIVFEDV
+438 RDIIFEDV

-469 DIQQALDLLTKNKNA
+469 DMQQALDILTRNKNA
-484 DIGIL
+484 DMGIL

-497 SSILFASGEKGSWLF
+497 RSILFASGDKGNWLF
-512 EAYPDKEGELH
+512 EAYPDSEGEPH

-533 MQMLPKLSK
+533 MQILPKISK
-542 VISKYA
+542 IISKYA

>member
-1 MAQDNRIYVTGHKNP
+1 MAQDNKVYVIGHKNP

-23 AIAYAEYKKAQG
+23 AIAYAAYKREQG
-35 YDAIPCVLGKI
+35 IDAVPCVLGKI
-46 NKESQYLLDRF
+46 NKESKYLLDRF
-57 GFDKPTLLET
+57 GFEKPMLLET

-73 EVDLADPYAITPETT
+73 EVDLASPIAITPETT
-88 IFETV
+88 IFESV
-93 GLMKKEDR
+93 HLMEKEKR

-106 VDEDDTVI
+106 VDEEKRI
-114 GWVSKSDLANIALN
+114 LGWVSKSDLANIALN
-128 DTKNS
+128 DTKLL
-133 HSMLKDTPTE
+133 HGMLRDTPTE
-143 YIAKTINGKIHYDDD
+143 YIAKTISGSVIYDDAE
-158 DQRHLNGKVSI
+158 RHLNGKVSI
-169 LTMTNKENLEDYE
+169 LTMTNKDNLEDYD

-191 GNKKAQ
+191 SNKKAQ

-209 IIWETSVDDSV
+209 IIWEKKVDDSV
-220 LKLAKEHHCTII
+220 IKLAEEHHCTII
-232 TSGYGAMNTS
+232 LSGYGAMNTS
-242 RFLYFAPPVRM
+242 RYLFFAPPVRM
-253 MMTLKPMKFYG
+253 MMTKKPMKFYV

-273 KMARTQ
+273 KMGRAQ

-286 DDDNHLVGYAMR
+286 DEEEHLIGYLMR
-298 SHILNYND
+298 HHILNYND

-389 NLQTPTTTDK
+389 NLQTPTTTEK
-399 DRHTA
+399 DVQTA

-414 LDQFSEELFSL
+414 LDRFTEELFSV

-432 LEELMS
+432 LEELMN

-469 DIQQALDLLTKNKNA
+469 DMQHTLDVLTKNKNA

-497 SSILFASGEKGSWLF
+497 RSILFGAGDKANWLF
-512 EAYPDKEGELH
+512 EAYPDPEGEPH
-523 SVQEGLVSRK
+523 SIHEGLISRK
-533 MQMLPKLSK
+533 MQILPSISS

>member
-1 MAQDNRIYVTGHKNP
+1 MAQDNKIYVTGHINP

-23 AIAYAEYKKAQG
+23 AIAYAAFKKEQG
-35 YDAIPCVLGKI
+35 FDAIPCVLGKI

-57 GFDKPTLLET
+57 GFEKPTLLET

-73 EVDLADPYAITPETT
+73 EVDLASPCAITPETT

-93 GLMKKEDR
+93 HMMEKEKRD
-101 EGFAV
+101 GFAV
-106 VDEDDTVI
+106 VDDERRVI
-114 GWVSKSDLANIALN
+114 GWVSKSDLANISLS
-128 DTKNS
+128 DTSNA
-133 HSMLKDTPTE
+133 HNMIRNTPTE
-143 YIAKTINGKIHYDDD
+143 YLAKTINGKILYDDEN
-158 DQRHLNGKVSI
+158 RHLNGKVSI
-169 LTMTNKENLEDYE
+169 LTMTNKENLEDYD

-191 GNKKAQ
+191 GNKKAL

-204 AGMLI
+204 VGMLI
-209 IIWETSVDDSV
+209 IIWEKGLDESI
-220 LKLAKEHHCTII
+220 LKMAREHHCPVIL
-232 TSGYGAMNTS
+232 SGYGAMNTS
-242 RFLYFAPPVRM
+242 RYLYFAPPIRM
-253 MMTLKPMKFYG
+253 LMAKKPMKFFV

-279 FRAFPVV
+279 YRAFPVV
-286 DDDNHLVGYAMR
+286 DENDRLVGYLMR

-377 GLMLGGLLSDTM
+377 GLLLGGLLSDTM

-399 DRHTA
+399 DRQTA

-414 LDQFSEELFSL
+414 LDVFTEELFSV

-432 LEELMS
+432 LEELMN
-438 RDIVFEDV
+438 RDIVFEDI
-446 MGVRLMLTKVNV
+446 MGIRLMITKVNV
-458 PQVEPYRDRAE
+458 PQVEPYRDRADE
-469 DIQQALDLLTKNKNA
+469 MQQALDVLTKNKNA
-484 DIGIL
+484 YIGIL

-497 SSILFASGEKGSWLF
+497 SSILFASGSKADWVF
-512 EAYPDKEGELH
+512 EAFPDVEGEAH

-533 MQMLPKLSK
+533 MQMIPRLSV
-542 VISKYA
+542 VINKYA

>member
-1 MAQDNRIYVTGHKNP
+1 MAQDNKIYVTGHRDP

-23 AIAYAEYKKAQG
+23 AVAYAAYKREQG
-35 YDAIPCVLGKI
+35 FDTIPCVLGRI
-46 NKESQYLLDRF
+46 NKESRYLLDRF
-57 GFDKPTLLET
+57 GFPKPMLLET
-67 AQVRLD
+67 AQVCLS
-73 EVDLADPYAITPETT
+73 EVDLASPCAITPETT
-88 IFETV
+88 ILETV
-93 GLMKKEDR
+93 HLMEKEKR

-106 VDEDDTVI
+106 VDEDRKVI
-114 GWVSKSDLANIALN
+114 GWVSKSDLANISLS
-128 DTKNS
+128 DTQNA

-143 YIAKTINGKIHYDDD
+143 YIAKTIDGKILYDDEE
-158 DQRHLNGKVSI
+158 RHLNGQISI
-169 LTMTNKENLEDYE
+169 LTMTNRENLEDYV
-182 VTDRIVITG
+182 VTDKIVITG
-191 GNKKAQ
+191 GNKKAL

-209 IIWETSVDDSV
+209 IIWEQEISDSI
-220 LKLAKEHHCTII
+220 LKLAREHHCSII
-232 TSGYGAMNTS
+232 LSGYGAMNTS
-242 RFLYFAPPVRM
+242 RYVFFAPPVRM
-253 MMTLKPMKFYG
+253 VMATKPMKFYV
-264 HELAEDAGR
+264 HELMEDAGK

-279 FRAFPVV
+279 YRAFPVV
-286 DDDNHLVGYAMR
+286 DEDERLVGYLMR

-370 PIEENLA
+370 PIDENLA

-399 DRHTA
+399 DRQTA

-432 LEELMS
+432 LEELMN
-438 RDIVFEDV
+438 RDIMFEDC
-446 MGVRLMLTKVNV
+446 MGIRMMLTKVNV

-469 DIQQALDLLTKNKNA
+469 GMQH
-484 DIGIL
+484 
-489 SITSALEN
+489 ALEERGYRN
-497 SSILFASGEKGSWLF
+497 FVDHLCAGEQLDPVRLG
-512 EAYPDKEGELH
+512 
-523 SVQEGLVSRK
+523 Q
-533 MQMLPKLSK
+533 
-542 VISKYA
+542 

>member
-23 AIAYAEYKKAQG
+23 AIAYAEYKKEQG
-35 YDAIPCVLGKI
+35 FDAIPCVLGKI
-46 NKESQYLLDRF
+46 NKESKYLLDRF
-57 GFDKPTLLET
+57 GFKKPQLLET

-73 EVDLADPYAITPETT
+73 EVDLAAPLSITPETT

-93 GLMKKEDR
+93 EMMKKEER

-106 VDEDDTVI
+106 VDEENRVI

-128 DTKNS
+128 DTKFS
-133 HSMLKDTPTE
+133 HAMLRDTPTE
-143 YIAKTINGKIHYDDD
+143 YIAKTISGVIVCDD
-158 DQRHLNGKVSI
+158 DQRHLNGQVSI
-169 LTMTNKENLEDYE
+169 LTMTNKDNLEDYD

-191 GNKKAQ
+191 SNKKAQ

-209 IIWETSVDDSV
+209 IIWDKGMDESVV
-220 LKLAKEHHCTII
+220 KLAREHHCTII
-232 TSGYGAMNTS
+232 TSGFGAMNTS
-242 RFLYFAPPVRM
+242 RYLYFAPPVRM

-264 HELAEDAGR
+264 HELAEDASR

-279 FRAFPVV
+279 YRAFPVV
-286 DDDNHLVGYAMR
+286 DETEHLVGYVMR
-298 SHILNYND
+298 YHILNYND

-399 DRHTA
+399 DRQTA

-414 LDQFSEELFSL
+414 LAQFSEELFSV

-446 MGVRLMLTKVNV
+446 MGVRLMLAKVNV

-469 DIQQALDLLTKNKNA
+469 DMQQALDILTKNKNA
-484 DIGIL
+484 DMGIL

-497 SSILFASGEKGSWLF
+497 RSILFASGDKAKWLF
-512 EAYPDKEGELH
+512 EAYPDQEGEQH

-533 MQMLPKLSK
+533 MQMLPKISK

>member
-1 MAQDNRIYVTGHKNP
+1 MAQDNKIYITGHRNP

-23 AIAYAEYKKAQG
+23 AIAYAAYKKEQG
-35 YDAIPCVLGKI
+35 FDAIPCVLGKI
-46 NKESQYLLDRF
+46 NKESRYLLERF
-57 GFDKPTLLET
+57 GFEEPMLLET

-73 EVDLADPYAITPETT
+73 EVDLDSPYSITPENT

-93 GLMKKEDR
+93 HLMDKEKR

-106 VDEDDTVI
+106 VDGDNKII
-114 GWVSKSDLANIALN
+114 GWVSKTDLAKIALS
-128 DTKNS
+128 DTSYS
-133 HSMLKDTPTE
+133 HGMIKETPTE
-143 YIAKTINGKIHYDDD
+143 NIARTIGGRILYSDEM
-158 DQRHLNGKVSI
+158 RHLNGKVSI
-169 LTMTNKENLEDYE
+169 LTMTNKENLEDYD
-182 VTDRIVITG
+182 VADRIVITG

-209 IIWETSVDDSV
+209 IIWEDHVDDSI
-220 LKLAKEHHCTII
+220 LKLAKEHHCEII

-242 RFLYFAPPVRM
+242 RYLYFSPPVSM
-253 MMTLKPMKFYG
+253 IMTTNPVKFFV
-264 HELAEDAGR
+264 HELAEDAGK

-279 FRAFPVV
+279 FRSFPVV
-286 DDDNHLVGYAMR
+286 DEEEHLVGYLLR
-298 SHILNYND
+298 HHILNYND

-399 DRHTA
+399 DRQTA

-414 LDQFSEELFSL
+414 LDEFTEELFSL

-432 LEELMS
+432 LEELMN

-469 DIQQALDLLTKNKNA
+469 DMQQALDVLTKNKNA
-484 DIGIL
+484 DMGIL

-497 SSILFASGEKGSWLF
+497 SSILFASGDKANWLF
-512 EAYPDKEGELH
+512 EAYPDVEGEQH

-533 MQMLPKLSK
+533 MQILPKVSA

>member
-16 HADSVAA
+16 HTDSVAA
-23 AIAYAEYKKAQG
+23 AIAYAEYKKEQG
-35 YDAIPCVLGKI
+35 FDAIPCVLGKI

-57 GFDKPTLLET
+57 GFKKPHLLET

-73 EVDLADPYAITPETT
+73 EVDLAAPLAITPETT
-88 IFETV
+88 IFEAV
-93 GLMKKEDR
+93 ELMKKEDR

-106 VDEDDTVI
+106 VDDENRVI
-114 GWVSKSDLANIALN
+114 GWVSKSDFANIALN
-128 DTKNS
+128 DTRFS
-133 HSMLKDTPTE
+133 HGMLRETPTE
-143 YIAKTINGKIHYDDD
+143 YIAKTISGTIIYDDE
-158 DQRHLNGKVSI
+158 QRHLNGQVSI
-169 LTMTNKENLEDYE
+169 LTMTNKDNLEDYE

-209 IIWETSVDDSV
+209 IIWEKGVDESV
-220 LKLAKEHHCTII
+220 LKLAREHHCTLIL
-232 TSGYGAMNTS
+232 SGFGAMNTS
-242 RFLYFAPPVRM
+242 RYLYFAPPVRM

-264 HELAEDAGR
+264 HELAEDASR

-279 FRAFPVV
+279 YRAFPVV
-286 DDDNHLVGYAMR
+286 DDAEHLVGYVMR
-298 SHILNYND
+298 YHILNYND

-399 DRHTA
+399 DRQTA

-414 LDQFSEELFSL
+414 LDQFSEELFSV

-438 RDIVFEDV
+438 RDIIFEDV
-446 MGVRLMLTKVNV
+446 MGVRLMLAKVNV

-469 DIQQALDLLTKNKNA
+469 DMQQALDVLTKNKNA
-484 DIGIL
+484 DMGIL
-489 SITSALEN
+489 TITSALEN
-497 SSILFASGEKGSWLF
+497 QSILFASGDKAKWLF
-512 EAYPDKEGELH
+512 EAYPDHDGEQH

-533 MQMLPKLSK
+533 MQMLPKISK
-542 VISKYA
+542 VITKYA